1 MSASLG
7 GYQSSSSGT
16 TKPWRGQV
24 PHLLNLYNR
33 AEGVYGAGPQTM
45 YPGTM
50 VAPRDPGAAAGLEG
64 TVQRGLGGSPVT
76 DQAQNLNLATTGGY
90 FLGGP
95 GSNPYLDET
104 YNRGARQFEQQF
116 NRIVMP
122 NIAGRFGMA
131 GRTGSGAEGNAL
143 RGAAGELA
151 TGLGDLALNTYG
163 GNYQA
168 ERDRMMGAAGQAP
181 GLAATDYQ
189 DLGAATQAGME
200 RENYAQQLINELV
213 QRHDF
218 AQQEPGNALARFS
231 SLIGQP
237 VMASSNRSNAKS
249 LQGGLGLGG

>member
-1 MSASLG
+1 MPSG
-7 GYQSSSSGT
+7 GSSSSSQT

-33 AEGVYGAGPQTM
+33 AEGLYQGAPQTM
-45 YPGTM
+45 YPGAM
-50 VAPRDPGAAAGLEG
+50 VAARDPGAAAGLQG
-64 TVQRGLGGSPVT
+64 TIDRGLGGSPVT
-76 DQAQNLNLATTGGY
+76 DSAQGLNLATTGGY

-95 GSNPYLDET
+95 GANPYLDET
-104 YNRGARQFEQQF
+104 YNRGASQLGQAF

-131 GRTGSGAEGNAL
+131 GRTGSGAEGNAM

-151 TGLGDLALNTYG
+151 GGLGDLALNTYG
-163 GNYQA
+163 GNYQT
-168 ERDRMMGAAGQAP
+168 ERDRMMSAAGQAP

-200 RENYAQQLINELV
+200 RESYAQKLISELV

-218 AQQEPGNALARFS
+218 AQQEPGNALSRFS
-231 SLIGQP
+231 AFLGQP
-237 VMASSNRSNAKS
+237 ISTSSGDSKS
-249 LQGGLGLGG
+249 WQLSSLGK